1 MRHPSLIA
9 LSHDHHLGLALA
21 LRCRK
26 QALGQIKPLGIKGLR
41 ERAEEVRNF
50 VLKNLE
56 RHFLAEEKI
65 LFPFIRSS
73 VPQSHS
79 LIDDL
84 LEGHEHIRK
93 WAHPLGGD
101 ADLAKMLFDF
111 GDLLET
117 HIRREE
123 RELFPYFENHVTAA
137 EAERVKSEIKKILD
151 H

>member
-41 ERAEEVRNF
+41 ERAEEVKNF

-56 RHFLAEEKI
+56 RHFLAEEQI
-65 LFPFIRSS
+65 LFPLIRSS
-73 VPQSHS
+73 VPQSHP
-79 LIDDL
+79 LIEDL
-84 LEGHEHIRK
+84 LKGHEQIRK

-101 ADLAKMLFDF
+101 TDLAKMLFDF

-123 RELFPYFENHVTAA
+123 RELFHYFEDHVTAA
-137 EAERVKSEIKKILD
+137 EAERVKSEIKTILD